1 MLSNALEIQE
11 KLNALQRE
19 LHEALILNDENLK
32 QAQAKIFD
40 EREKVIQQWTKS
52 ECRSSPGSSSEGSSL
67 SMNFWAKAIISA
79 LELYDKES
87 PENIHF
93 LGPYDAE
100 LLTKYLVSMK
110 LNFLPHSQKLLLNFK
125 ENPFFEE
132 TVLWAEL
139 HYPLEEPEPEK
150 KVKHKT
156 QESNKSQS
164 EEEEEEEDDDDEEH
178 WTFSGVTWKPGYGPQ
193 DEEED
198 EEEED
203 AEKQEKSGSKRK
215 RDESSEKSSPSKENS
230 VVGPSMLGVFSVM
243 PPHPNND
250 PEFLEKLEEELKEED
265 MDEEEAEAAM
275 EEELAEAVDSWE
287 SEMDHREQLLSLL
300 IEDIYTNP
308 VEAILVGKA
317 DETEVPPAQKSKSE

>member
-1 MLSNALEIQE
+1 MLANALEIQE
-11 KLNALQRE
+11 KLNALQQE
-19 LHEALILNDENLK
+19 LHEALLSNDEKLK

-40 EREKVIQQWTKS
+40 EREKMIQQWSKS
-52 ECRSSPGSSSEGSSL
+52 ECHSSPHSSSDGSSL
-67 SMNFWAKAIISA
+67 PMNFWAKAIISA

-87 PENIHF
+87 EENIHF

-110 LNFLPHSQKLLLNFK
+110 VEFLPHSQKVILNFK

-139 HYPLEEPEPEK
+139 HYPLEETVPEK
-150 KVKHKT
+150 KVKHNSRET
-156 QESNKSQS
+156 NDSQS
-164 EEEEEEEDDDDEEH
+164 EEEEEKDEEDEEH

-215 RDESSEKSSPSKENS
+215 RDESSEKPSTTKETS
-230 VVGPSMLGVFSVM
+230 VVGPSMLAVFSTM
-243 PPHPNND
+243 PPHPSSD
-250 PEFLEKLEEELKEED
+250 PEFLEKLEEEYKEED
-265 MDEEEAEAAM
+265 MDEEDAEAAM

-287 SEMDHREQLLSLL
+287 GEMNHREQLLSLL

-308 VEAILVGKA
+308 VEAILVDKA
-317 DETEVPPAQKSKSE
+317 DVIEEPPAQKSKSE